1 MLAGKSMDWKRSPL
15 LILVVMALTMS
26 SCSGGEPAPDLSEAG
41 REGRT
46 VALDRGC
53 AACHGENGEGGVGPG
68 WLGLFGSTV
77 ALESGES
84 VLADDDYLR
93 RAIVDPDSQVVAG
106 SSISMPVTNL
116 SEREV
121 EALIAYIKEL

>member
-1 MLAGKSMDWKRSPL
+1 MIL
-15 LILVVMALTMS
+15 LVVIALALS
-26 SCSGGEPAPDLSEAG
+26 ACSGGEPAPDLSEAA
-41 REGRT
+41 REGRA

-77 ALESGES
+77 GLEGGAS
-84 VLADDDYLR
+84 VPADDAYLR
-93 RAIVDPDSQVVAG
+93 RAIVDPDSEIVAG

-116 SEREV
+116 SDREV

>member
-1 MLAGKSMDWKRSPL
+1 LIVEPKRSIAIIL
-15 LILVVMALTMS
+15 LGTLLVLSA
-26 SCSGGEPAPDLSEAG
+26 CSGGEPAPDLSAAAQ
-41 REGRT
+41 EGRA

-77 ALESGES
+77 DLEDGGS
-84 VLADDDYLR
+84 VLADDAYLR
-93 RAIVDPDSQVVAG
+93 RAIFDPDSEVVAG
-106 SSISMPVTNL
+106 STISMPVTNL

-121 EALIAYIKEL
+121 EALIVYIKEL

>member
-1 MLAGKSMDWKRSPL
+1 MIVGNFVDWKRSPL
-15 LILVVMALTMS
+15 LLLVGIALALS
-26 SCSGGEPAPDLSEAG
+26 ACSGGEPALDLSEAG
-41 REGRT
+41 QEGRA

-77 ALESGES
+77 VLESGES
-84 VLADDDYLR
+84 VVADDAYLR
-93 RAIVDPDSQVVAG
+93 RAIVDPASQVVAG

>member
-1 MLAGKSMDWKRSPL
+1 MLIISLG
-15 LILVVMALTMS
+15 MALALS
-26 SCSGGEPAPDLSEAG
+26 SCSGGEPAPDLSEAAL
-41 REGRT
+41 EGRA

-53 AACHGENGEGGVGPG
+53 AACHGEDGEGGVGPG

-77 ALESGES
+77 ELESGDS
-84 VLADDDYLR
+84 VLADDAYLR
-93 RAIVDPDSQVVAG
+93 RAIVDPDSEVVAG

-116 SEREV
+116 SDREV

>member
-1 MLAGKSMDWKRSPL
+1 MVMIL
-15 LILVVMALTMS
+15 LVMALALS
-26 SCSGGEPAPDLSEAG
+26 ACSGGEPEPSLSEAA
-41 REGRT
+41 REGRA

-53 AACHGENGEGGVGPG
+53 AACHGGDAEGGVGPG

-77 ALESGES
+77 ELEGGGS
-84 VLADDDYLR
+84 VLADDAYLR
-93 RAIVDPDSQVVAG
+93 RAIVDPDSEVVAG

-116 SEREV
+116 SDREV